1 MKFFVPVVCF
11 FVVVHVSHAQQKDST
26 LATLKV
32 KDLPEVYT
40 DKNYYS
46 KYQRELAR
54 VRKIYPYALHA
65 AELLDKFD
73 AELGLINSKRK
84 KKKYNKFA
92 HKTIKADYEYVIR
105 DMYTSEGVLLMKL
118 IHRETGLTAEEII
131 KRYRG
136 KIRGE
141 LYDQLG
147 KIWDQDL
154 NIKYDPTGVD
164 ALTEKIIQDIENDT
178 VSFEKEAKK
187 VTKEEYKEGMK
198 AYKERKKLAKKLA
211 KQKKRAGSTEIRM

>member
-1 MKFFVPVVCF
+1 MKTFAYFLFLCSF
-11 FVVVHVSHAQQKDST
+11 LQNSFAQQTDST
-26 LATLKV
+26 LANLKV
-32 KDLPEVYT
+32 KELPEVYT
-40 DKNYYS
+40 DKNYIS

-73 AELGLINSKRK
+73 EELGLINTKRK
-84 KKKYNKFA
+84 KRKYNKFA
-92 HKTIKADYEYVIR
+92 HKTIKSDYEYVIR

-136 KIRGE
+136 KIKAE

-154 NIKYDPTGVD
+154 NVKYDPTGVD

-178 VSFEKEAKK
+178 VSFEKNAKI

-198 AYKERKKLAKKLA
+198 EYKERKKIAKKLT
-211 KQKKRAGSTEIRM
+211 KQKKRAGSSEIKM